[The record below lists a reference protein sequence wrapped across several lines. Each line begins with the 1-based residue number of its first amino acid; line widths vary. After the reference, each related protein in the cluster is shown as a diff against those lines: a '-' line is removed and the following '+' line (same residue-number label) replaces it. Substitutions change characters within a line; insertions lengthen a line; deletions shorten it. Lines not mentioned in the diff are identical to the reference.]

1 MERGKLICEAS
12 AGALVF
18 EYSIRDFFEA
28 QIAGAYEL
36 LVWEHYDAFSGRWA
50 SMPGLA
56 GWG

>member
-36 LVWEHYDAFSGRWA
+36 LV
-50 SMPGLA
+50 
-56 GWG
+56 